1 MKLNPNFVNI
11 FSDITSKAAIASFS
25 YVGSGN
31 KNKADDAAVKVM
43 RNSLNELDIKGRI
56 VIGEGELDDA
66 PMLYI
71 GEKVG
76 NSNGEE
82 IDLAVDPIEGTNFV
96 AKNMPGGISV
106 LAAAPKNGLFNSPE
120 TYMHKLAFSGE
131 VENDALDIDFTIE
144 KNFKNLADSLNKN
157 LEDLTI
163 CLLDRPRH
171 NKIIQTAKNFNIKM
185 KLISDGDVAG
195 ALLVTD
201 KNFSVDLFLGIGG
214 GPEGVIAASALDCYN
229 CNFKGKFIF
238 ATDQDKLRAKKM
250 GIDDFDKKYDLKDIV
265 SGDSIFSATG
275 ITNGDLVRGVKKN
288 NNKFMT
294 ETLVTHKSQ
303 NLVKKI
309 EKFTVI
315 K

>member
-1 MKLNPNFVNI
+1 MKLNPDFVNI

-25 YVGSGN
+25 FVGSGN
-31 KNKADDAAVKVM
+31 KNKADDAAVKAM
-43 RNSLNELDIKGRI
+43 RKSLNELNIKGRI

-76 NSNGEE
+76 SGNGAEV
-82 IDLAVDPIEGTNFV
+82 DLAVDPIEGTNFV
-96 AKNMPGGISV
+96 AKNLPGGISV

-131 VENDALDIDFTIE
+131 IEKDALDIDFTIE

-171 NKIIQTAKNFNIKM
+171 NEIIQTAKNFKIKM

-201 KNFSVDLFLGIGG
+201 KNFNVDLFLGIGG

-238 ATDQDKLRAKKM
+238 STDQDKLRAKKM
-250 GIDDFDKKYDLKDIV
+250 GIDDFDKKYDLKDII

-288 NNKFMT
+288 NNKFTT

-309 EKFTVI
+309 EKFTTI